1 MMRYKIYVNFEIVP
15 SAIIRHRKGIQI
27 SEFIFFQLIY
37 DNVS

>member
-15 SAIIRHRKGIQI
+15 SAIRHRKRIQI